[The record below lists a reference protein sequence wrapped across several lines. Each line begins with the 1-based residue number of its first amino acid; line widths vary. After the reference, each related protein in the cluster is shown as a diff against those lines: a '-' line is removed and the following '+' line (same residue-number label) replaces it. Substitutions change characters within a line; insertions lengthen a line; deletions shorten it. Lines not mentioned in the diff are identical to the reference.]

1 LVLFL
6 FILTTIDD
14 DDDFGKISFVV
25 SLLEISCGELVTM
38 KPIRTGP

>member
-1 LVLFL
+1 LVLLFL
-6 FILTTIDD
+6 FILTTID